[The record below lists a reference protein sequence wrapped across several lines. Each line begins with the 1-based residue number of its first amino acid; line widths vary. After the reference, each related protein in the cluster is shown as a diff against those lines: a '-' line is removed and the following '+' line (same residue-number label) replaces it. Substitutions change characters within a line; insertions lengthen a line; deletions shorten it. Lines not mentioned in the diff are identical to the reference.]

1 MNKLYVVFIVLSI
14 SVFVVG
20 YNLLVKPEPE
30 QKTTEQIKKSVV
42 RIRAENQMNGEKRE
56 GTGFVVGVSDDKAYI
71 VTVSHVV
78 EGDPNPTVEFFE
90 NNEFEAEIL
99 DNESQE
105 NGLALLSVKGQPY
118 DVMPLYLVKKRNL
131 NSGDALFTIGFPRG
145 GARWAHDELSYSGKK
160 RRNIIFSGSNEREGN
175 SGSPVIKGEQVVAI
189 ITSITDY
196 AYAISAES
204 TREFLDG
211 AKGGKPVIDN
221 MEKWKP
227 SKWSRSQEARLEN
240 AKFVINKQ
248 ARLKEIELKIVAA
261 TVRLREAEA
270 KVAIAEQASLQAEAE
285 VKLIKAD
292 AKTEAKLVAAKQN
305 RKQAEIEVAQ
315 AKVYVKKAERQYS
328 TELSKY
334 VITKSDIQPVF
345 NGFIA
350 AWNNRQLEQLTSNLS
365 SDFYYFS
372 VNEGKVLQYYDKYV
386 ANKKQLFKKYS
397 WISVDVSNV
406 RYNFNGNE
414 GTVTFNQH
422 FNSPSYES
430 KGMGKLYFR
439 KVRGRTKIFRTDFN
453 RDWWNKH
460 KSKHSP

>member
-1 MNKLYVVFIVLSI
+1 VNKLYVVFIVLSI

-227 SKWSRSQEARLEN
+227 SKWSRTQEARLEN

-270 KVAIAEQASLQAEAE
+270 KVAIAEQARLQAEAE
-285 VKLIKAD
+285 VKQVKAD
-292 AKTEAKLVAAKQN
+292 AKIEAKLDAAKQN

-315 AKVYVKKAERQYS
+315 AKADIEKAEQQRFTTMQATQKHYN
-328 TELSKY
+328 
-334 VITKSDIQPVF
+334 VVHV
-345 NGFIA
+345 
-350 AWNNRQLEQLTSNLS
+350 RSN
-365 SDFYYFS
+365 D
-372 VNEGKVLQYYDKYV
+372 VLNIREKP
-386 ANKKQLFKKYS
+386 NHRS
-397 WISVDVSNV
+397 
-406 RYNFNGNE
+406 
-414 GTVTFNQH
+414 
-422 FNSPSYES
+422 
-430 KGMGKLYFR
+430 R
-439 KVRGRTKIFRTDFN
+439 KVAQIPHDGRCILYLNKSIKEKSRTWFKIQYNEIEGWVSSRFLTKN
-453 RDWWNKH
+453 NECN
-460 KSKHSP
+460 